1 MTKASLTPSVYL
13 KYDIPESAVQSFVQ
27 SEVTNVVNDSVFET
41 SGPFRHA
48 ASLVKIAVK
57 EDKKSLLRFTDGGT
71 VQRNNLESVKC
82 FSICIF

>member
-41 SGPFRHA
+41 SGPFCHA
-48 ASLVKIAVK
+48 AYIVKIAVK
-57 EDKKSLLRFTDGGT
+57 EDKKSLLRFTDGGRD
-71 VQRNNLESVKC
+71 QRNNLESVKC